1 MTVLGV
7 SVEDRLV
14 GTGMGPIAG
23 AAFDFAAV
31 HGRAGLRRGGHP
43 GSTAGAA
50 FNVCFAAGSVGS
62 HRHHEFMS
70 LFNRR
75 KPEGPTIP
83 ERFSPMALRSPTYL
97 DTETLL
103 SLAEYFDLDVPHQS
117 DVVEKTVRKRS
128 GGGKIGASS
137 VGVEASAGRD
147 VEYQASYSLEPKV
160 KATVNKVID
169 ALIRAGAVDIGPG
182 DQDALTKD
190 GVVELEGC
198 ARITTASVAG
208 KVFYIFRRLMGDVEG
223 QDLDSIFKLDDEELP
238 PGTVEQLQ
246 SVYLQNELLPIPV
259 LLELTGSGLSSHVYV
274 NLRPDHFVE
283 AADANRI
290 EGDMRVLGTVSR
302 IVPGGDDGYFSAEEW
317 LLHDW
322 EYLMRRMLMTQ
333 IKDVVDDLVDKF
345 DLDMPADD
353 VRAHI
358 AGPAIVIDAIALY

>member
-1 MTVLGV
+1 MTL
-7 SVEDRLV
+7 
-14 GTGMGPIAG
+14 
-23 AAFDFAAV
+23 
-31 HGRAGLRRGGHP
+31 
-43 GSTAGAA
+43 TAGAA
-50 FNVCFAAGSVGS
+50 FKMCFAPGVSAVTAIMGP
-62 HRHHEFMS
+62 MS

-75 KPEGPTIP
+75 KPAGPTTP
-83 ERFSPMALRSPTYL
+83 ERVLPMALRSPIYL

-103 SLAEYFDLDVPHQS
+103 SLAEYFDLDVPHQA

-128 GGGKIGASS
+128 GGGKVGAS
-137 VGVEASAGRD
+137 GMGLEASAGTD

-169 ALIRAGAVDIGPG
+169 ALVRDGAVDIRPG

-208 KVFYIFRRLMGDVEG
+208 KIFYIFRRLLGNAEG
-223 QDLDSIFKLDDEELP
+223 QDLDSIFNLDDKELP
-238 PGTVEQLQ
+238 PGTIEQLQ

-259 LLELTGSGLSSHVYV
+259 LLELTGSGLSSHIYV
-274 NLRPDHFVE
+274 NLRPDHFVD

-290 EGDMRVLGTVSR
+290 EGDLRVLGTVSR

-333 IKDVVDDLVDKF
+333 IKDVVNDLVETF
-345 DLDMPADD
+345 DLDMPDDD

>member
-1 MTVLGV
+1 M
-7 SVEDRLV
+7 
-14 GTGMGPIAG
+14 P
-23 AAFDFAAV
+23 
-31 HGRAGLRRGGHP
+31 
-43 GSTAGAA
+43 
-50 FNVCFAAGSVGS
+50 
-62 HRHHEFMS
+62 

-75 KPEGPTIP
+75 KPEGPTTS
-83 ERFSPMALRSPTYL
+83 ERVPPMALRSPTYL
-97 DTETLL
+97 DSETLL
-103 SLAEYFDLDVPHQS
+103 SLAEYFDLHVPHQA
-117 DVVEKTVRKRS
+117 DVVEKTIRKRS
-128 GGGKIGASS
+128 GGGKVGLSG
-137 VGVEASAGRD
+137 VGVQASAGRD
-147 VEYQASYSLEPKV
+147 VEYQESYSLEPKI

-169 ALIRAGAVDIGPG
+169 ALIRAGAVEIGPG
-182 DQDALTKD
+182 DQDPLTKD
-190 GVVELEGC
+190 AMVELEGS

-208 KVFYIFRRLMGDVEG
+208 KIFYIFHRLMAEVEG
-223 QDLDSIFKLDDEELP
+223 QDLDSIFNLDDEDLP

-246 SVYLQNELLPIPV
+246 SVYLQNELLPIPI
-259 LLELTGSGLSSHVYV
+259 LLELIGTGLSSHVYV
-274 NLRPDHFVE
+274 NLRPHHFVE

-290 EGDMRVLGTVSR
+290 EGDLRVLGTVSR